1 MSAAK
6 RLEILEYCETPLGV
20 LCLRRR
26 ELLSSP
32 GTVITEVTL
41 NHEFLMSSYH
51 TESENALA
59 TRALDWHKGATLN
72 VLVGGLG
79 LGYTARAALADQRVK
94 TVDVLELLP
103 EVIAWIPRDLTPLAR
118 ELRDETRFHVRE
130 EDIFRR
136 LLGPPETRYD
146 LVLIDVD
153 HSPDELLDERNGAFY
168 TEQGL
173 ACAREHLADDGILAV
188 WSSAENEEF
197 ARALQCL
204 FSEVKL
210 ETVQWQNELID
221 EDQRDDIFLARR

>member
-1 MSAAK
+1 MSGAK
-6 RLEILEYCETPLGV
+6 RFEILEYCETPLGV

-26 ELLSSP
+26 ELVSIP

-41 NHEFLMSSYH
+41 NQEFLMSSYH

-59 TRALDWHKGATLN
+59 TSALDWHEGARLD

-94 TVDVLELLP
+94 TVDVVELLP
-103 EVIAWIPRDLTPLAR
+103 EVISWIPRELTPLAR
-118 ELRDETRFHVRE
+118 ELHDEVRFHVRE
-130 EDIFRR
+130 DDIFRH
-136 LLGPPETRYD
+136 LSGPPETRYD

-153 HSPDELLDERNGAFY
+153 HSPDELLDERNRAFY

-173 ACAREHLADDGILAV
+173 ASAREHLADDGILGV
-188 WSSAENEEF
+188 WSCAENEAF
-197 ARALQCL
+197 VRALDRL

-210 ETVQWQNELID
+210 ETVEWRNELIE